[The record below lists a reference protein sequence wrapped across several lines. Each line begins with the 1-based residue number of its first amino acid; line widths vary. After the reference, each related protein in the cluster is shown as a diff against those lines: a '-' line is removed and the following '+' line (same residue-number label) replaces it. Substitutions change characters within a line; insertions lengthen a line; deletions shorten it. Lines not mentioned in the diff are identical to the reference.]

1 MFPKTGNKRPSLRGD
16 LDFAALMARAL
27 GAELGP
33 THRAVKTAMR
43 WTGASERTV
52 KHWLAGTHAPCGSH
66 LVGLVRH
73 SDRVLSDFLRAAGR
87 NDVIMM
93 IELIALR
100 SKLLEVVEL
109 IDRQLPDEMG

>member
-1 MFPKTGNKRPSLRGD
+1 MFPKTGNKRPLPHGD
-16 LDFAALMARAL
+16 FDFAMLMAEAL
-27 GAELGP
+27 SAELGS
-33 THRAVKTAMR
+33 THRSVKTAMR

-87 NDVIMM
+87 GDVAVV
-93 IELIALR
+93 IELTALR
-100 SKLLEVVEL
+100 TKLLEAAEM
-109 IDRQLPDEMG
+109 IDCWFPRE